1 MTDIEN
7 EEKRKNL
14 NESAL
19 DECGEPGMMP
29 QSENVGNPVT
39 MSVTLNASGK
49 DHVTDLMDMLKAAGL
64 EDAKPV
70 GPQMMPMRQDMDRL
84 GDIMRQSE
92 MGEEG
97 LEEYDNEPEETYMD
111 QPKGGGINREKGAYA
126 AAQDGDNAMAVESDD
141 EDEDDDEDKMRE
153 SIRSSLMKALAEKKA
168 KPDFLDVDKDGD
180 KKEPMKKAVKDKK
193 KKVPV
198 KESDKEKDDDL
209 SNKLFKRK
217 PGELEKLSKEKN
229 RKMNQKRFMKPGKPS
244 RSGEWGA
251 YESENEAEVQAPNH
265 EMSDVARKAA
275 SMAQVIKRKI
285 NSGDQMDDRDYNQM
299 AELGTVLS
307 RVGTNFGPKS
317 MKDVLNHMIDYTD
330 ERNQE
335 GHKYP
340 EMNVDRFKELLA
352 MAKSTGESMVGEIS
366 SDMAKRYTKRAKM
379 DRDFNDDE
387 LDRLPN
393 KIRYGSDDDAKAASD
408 RMMTI
413 HRKNSKRQTGLN
425 RAKKRM

>member
-84 GDIMRQSE
+84 GDIMRQSD
-92 MGEEG
+92 MGEEDLG
-97 LEEYDNEPEETYMD
+97 EYDNEPEETYMD

-180 KKEPMKKAVKDKK
+180 KKEPMKKALKDKGGKSK
-193 KKVPV
+193 KGKVPPQ
-198 KESDKEKDDDL
+198 
-209 SNKLFKRK
+209 F
-217 PGELEKLSKEKN
+217 
-229 RKMNQKRFMKPGKPS
+229 QKK
-244 RSGEWGA
+244 
-251 YESENEAEVQAPNH
+251 
-265 EMSDVARKAA
+265 
-275 SMAQVIKRKI
+275 
-285 NSGDQMDDRDYNQM
+285 
-299 AELGTVLS
+299 
-307 RVGTNFGPKS
+307 
-317 MKDVLNHMIDYTD
+317 
-330 ERNQE
+330 
-335 GHKYP
+335 
-340 EMNVDRFKELLA
+340 
-352 MAKSTGESMVGEIS
+352 
-366 SDMAKRYTKRAKM
+366 
-379 DRDFNDDE
+379 
-387 LDRLPN
+387 
-393 KIRYGSDDDAKAASD
+393 
-408 RMMTI
+408 
-413 HRKNSKRQTGLN
+413 
-425 RAKKRM
+425 